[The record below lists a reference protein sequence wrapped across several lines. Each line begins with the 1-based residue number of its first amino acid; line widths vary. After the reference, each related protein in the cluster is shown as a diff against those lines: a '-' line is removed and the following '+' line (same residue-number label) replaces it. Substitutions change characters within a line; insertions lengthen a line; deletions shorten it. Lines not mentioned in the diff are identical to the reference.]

1 MKALVLEKTKTLSL
15 RDVTIE
21 ERLGPNDVRVAI
33 KKVGICGS
41 DIHYYLHGAI
51 GPFVVREPMVL
62 GHEAAGEVIEVGAEV
77 RNLAVG
83 DRVCMEPGVPNPQ
96 SRASRLGMYNLD
108 PEVKFW
114 ATPPVHGCLRE
125 SVVHPVSYTFRL
137 PENVSYGEGALVE
150 PLAIGLH
157 AATKAEIKPGDT
169 AVVLGCGTI
178 GIVTA
183 LSVLAGGASRVIV
196 SDVKQEK
203 LDLAVGLGAITA
215 VNIDKEN
222 LLEVVREIT
231 GGWGADIVLEASGSR
246 GALSSM
252 FELVCPGGR
261 VVLIGMPVQPVP
273 VDVVAAQS
281 KEVRVET
288 IFRYAHMYPRAMA
301 LLGSRKIE
309 LERLITKTFP
319 FERSIEAFE
328 YAAEMKPESVKVQIE
343 SD

>member
-1 MKALVLEKTKTLSL
+1 MKALVLEQTKTLSL
-15 RDVTIE
+15 RDISIGE
-21 ERLGPNDVRVAI
+21 SLGPNDVRIAI

-51 GPFVVREPMVL
+51 GHFVVREPMVL
-62 GHEAAGEVIEVGAEV
+62 GHEAAGEVIEVGRDV
-77 RNLAVG
+77 RNLVVG

-125 SVVHPVSYTFRL
+125 SVVHPASYTYKL

-157 AATKAEIKPGDT
+157 AATKAAIKPGDT

-183 LSVLAGGASRVIV
+183 LSVLAGGVGRVII

-203 LDLAVGLGAITA
+203 LDLAAGLGAITA
-215 VNIDKEN
+215 VNIEN
-222 LLEVVREIT
+222 EDLLEVVRDIT
-231 GGWGADIVLEASGSR
+231 DGWGADIVLEASGSR
-246 GALSSM
+246 GALSSV
-252 FELVCPGGR
+252 FDLVCPGGH
-261 VVLIGMPVQPVP
+261 VVIIGMPVQPVLL
-273 VDVVAAQS
+273 DIAAAQS
-281 KEVRVET
+281 KEARVGT
-288 IFRYAHMYPRAMA
+288 IFRYANMYPRAMA
-301 LLGSRKIE
+301 LLGSRKVE
-309 LERLITKTFP
+309 LERLITGTFS
-319 FERSIEAFE
+319 FEHSIEAFE
-328 YAAEMKPESVKVQIE
+328 FAAEMRPESVKVQIE
-343 SD
+343 SV

>member
-15 RDVTIE
+15 RDFTVE
-21 ERLGPNDVRVAI
+21 ESLGPQDVRIAI
-33 KKVGICGS
+33 KRVGICGS

-51 GPFVVREPMVL
+51 GHFVVREPMVL
-62 GHEAAGEVIEVGAEV
+62 GHEAAGEVIEVGSDV
-77 RNLAVG
+77 RNLVVG

-125 SVVHPVSYTFRL
+125 SVIHPATYTYKL
-137 PENVSYGEGALVE
+137 PDNVSYGEGALVE

-157 AATKAEIKPGDT
+157 AATKAAIKPGDT

-183 LSVLAGGASRVIV
+183 LSVLAGGVSRVII

-203 LDLAVGLGAITA
+203 LDLAARLGAISA
-215 VNIDKEN
+215 VNIEN
-222 LLEVVREIT
+222 EDLSEVVKDVT
-231 GGWGADIVLEASGSR
+231 DGWGADIVLEASGSSS
-246 GALSSM
+246 ALSSI
-252 FELVCPGGR
+252 FNLVCPGGR
-261 VVLIGMPVQPVP
+261 VVLIGMPVEPVTL
-273 VDVVAAQS
+273 DIVAAQS

-309 LERLITKTFP
+309 LERLITETFS
-319 FERSIEAFE
+319 FERSIDAYE
-328 YAAEMKPESVKVQIE
+328 YAAEMKPGSVKVQIE
-343 SD
+343 LD

>member
-1 MKALVLEKTKTLSL
+1 M
-15 RDVTIE
+15 
-21 ERLGPNDVRVAI
+21 
-33 KKVGICGS
+33 
-41 DIHYYLHGAI
+41 
-51 GPFVVREPMVL
+51 
-62 GHEAAGEVIEVGAEV
+62 
-77 RNLAVG
+77 
-83 DRVCMEPGVPNPQ
+83 
-96 SRASRLGMYNLD
+96 
-108 PEVKFW
+108 KFW